1 MVRFNDKHWTR
12 PFSINAVSSHSLDSC
27 VDGKSRSLIGEMY
40 CVFGDGVF
48 NFDLNSFSIQVQPVA
63 SAVLVYA
70 GKPVIDH
77 TVADGSRC
85 HDTWIKG
92 YRYIKHVSYA
102 AGVEKDAFNCSW
114 KHLNVVII
122 SVY

>member
-1 MVRFNDKHWTR
+1 MVRFNDKNWTR

-70 GKPVIDH
+70 GKPVIGH
-77 TVADGSRC
+77 TVVDGSRC

-102 AGVEKDAFNCSW
+102 ASVEKDAFNCFR
-114 KHLNVVII
+114 KHLKVVII